1 MKKVSLICLVSV
13 LLAMLC
19 LLSAG
24 AAEIP
29 KVTNKTVAYISYNT
43 GNNDYSGMSADEA
56 KQMLAGR
63 KNDGVVSLL
72 PDGGTMVACGK
83 IFLGVSY
90 TLPKLSSPL
99 LITSNDGKTNYLT
112 EFPLDNPATSLKTVA
127 GAVFTLQSDVI
138 MDDLILFNEYSENSV
153 LQVTDG
159 ATLVI
164 GDGVICK
171 YNPNLPAPAY
181 MRIEVDEG
189 ATVILNTGIFQSVTG
204 KGTILN
210 YGAMVIEGNVPVIAK
225 AHEFKAT
232 RTYKNQF
239 ADVTEGHWFYPYVKT
254 AYEYGLANGTS
265 DTKFSPDG
273 SFTVAQALT
282 VAANIHALYNGNTVR
297 AAKAGESWYA
307 PYVEY
312 CTANGIIEK
321 AQFKSYDADITR
333 GDMAIVF
340 AAILPE
346 SEYTAVRSGDFSD
359 IKSGDACKSAAQ
371 KLYRAGIVGGD
382 TKGNYNAAN
391 KITRAEACVIFT
403 RLAAAEYRAK

>member
-1 MKKVSLICLVSV
+1 MKKVSLICLVFA
-13 LLAMLC
+13 LLATLC

-29 KVTNKTVAYISYNT
+29 KVTNKTVAYISFNT

-90 TLPKLSSPL
+90 TLPKLTSPL

-112 EFPLDNPATSLKTVA
+112 EFPIENPATSLKTVG

-138 MDDLILFNEYSENSV
+138 MDDLILFNEYSENTV

-171 YNPNLPAPAY
+171 TNPNLPTPTY

-232 RTYKNQF
+232 RSYKNQF

-254 AYEYGLANGTS
+254 AYEYGLANGTA
-265 DTKFSPDG
+265 DKKFTPDG

-297 AAKAGESWYA
+297 AAKTGENWYA

-312 CTANGIIEK
+312 CTTNEIIGVT
-321 AQFKSYDADITR
+321 QFKNYDANITR

-340 AAILPE
+340 ASILPE

-359 IKSGDACKSAAQ
+359 IQSGDACKSAAQ

-391 KITRAEACVIFT
+391 EITRAEACVIFT
-403 RLAAAEYRAK
+403 RIAAAEYRAK